1 MESFDKT
8 IEVINEKLDA
18 WGESIVAHVPNF
30 LLAILC
36 FIGFVILAKISKKGL
51 KKVLERYN
59 FGVSL
64 VNLLV
69 ALMGFT
75 ISTLGLFVSLEILDL
90 GKAVTS
96 LLAGIGVLGLAL
108 GFAFQEIAANMISGV
123 ILAFD
128 SPMNEGDMIEAHGY
142 IGTVEHI
149 GLRSTTIISPQGQNI
164 QVPNRMIFQNPFKNY
179 TITGMRRI
187 DLQCGISYG
196 DDLQK
201 VEDLVLVTV
210 RGLEGIIKEGEHT
223 PFFFYEG
230 FGDSSINFQV
240 SIWLNDPSQSHYLN
254 VRSLA
259 IKELKLAFD
268 ANGVTIPFPIRT
280 LDFGIK
286 GGEPLSN
293 MLKS

>member
-1 MESFDKT
+1 MDILDKALG
-8 IEVINEKLDA
+8 VIKEKLSS
-18 WGESIVAHVPNF
+18 WGTSIVDHVPDF
-30 LLAILC
+30 LLALIC
-36 FIGFVILAKISKKGL
+36 FIGFFVLARMTKKGL
-51 KKVLERYN
+51 RKILERYG

-69 ALMGFT
+69 ALIGFS
-75 ISTLGLFVSLEILDL
+75 ISTIGLFVSLEILDL

-179 TITGMRRI
+179 TITGVRRI
-187 DLQCGISYG
+187 DLKCGISYG
-196 DDLQK
+196 DNLQK
-201 VEDLVLVTV
+201 VEDLVLATV
-210 RGLEGIIKEGEHT
+210 LNLESVVKEGEHA
-223 PFFFYEG
+223 PFFFYEE

-240 SIWLNDPSQSHYLN
+240 SMWLNDPSQPNYVK
-254 VRSLA
+254 VRSMA
-259 IKELKLAFD
+259 IKELKSAFD
-268 ANGVTIPFPIRT
+268 ASNITIPFPIRT

-286 GGEPLSN
+286 GGQTLAEMN
-293 MLKS
+293 AK